1 MSKKGKEIS
10 EFEMD
15 LNNFFCLRSNLSND
29 NIISGYKRPGLK
41 TGMDFR
47 VLVWKRVWKIKFLSE
62 IGSGSEEP
70 GGTPAS
76 RILKSTPP
84 PPPPGILARGKL
96 DTHYKIKE
104 TLLIRDLKPALSL
117 SQNGWVTLGSPCP
130 LNVGVQDWWRTVIN
144 NFDRVE
150 GRRLICRPVKS
161 DGLLVR
167 WASIVFRERF
177 YSSELSSLDI
187 TT

>member
-1 MSKKGKEIS
+1 MG
-10 EFEMD
+10 D
-15 LNNFFCLRSNLSND
+15 LVWVRMLFPNLYLQNFFPS
-29 NIISGYKRPGLK
+29 
-41 TGMDFR
+41 
-47 VLVWKRVWKIKFLSE
+47 
-62 IGSGSEEP
+62 
-70 GGTPAS
+70 
-76 RILKSTPP
+76 KSVCTIFFFWNHLYPKPPPPPPP

-144 NFDRVE
+144 NFDRDE